1 MIIEKTKSKIRD
13 LQYFYNYSRNYL
25 CCLLL
30 AKATS
35 LKALPFVSLLVNALK
50 GEMMLLAFSLR
61 QESK

>member
-1 MIIEKTKSKIRD
+1 MIIEKTKSKRD

-25 CCLLL
+25 CCLHL

-35 LKALPFVSLLVNALK
+35 LKALPFVSLLVNALT
-50 GEMMLLAFSLR
+50 GEMMFLAFSLS

>member
-1 MIIEKTKSKIRD
+1 MMIEKTKSKIRD

-35 LKALPFVSLLVNALK
+35 LKVLPFVSLLVNALT
-50 GEMMLLAFSLR
+50 GEMVLLAFSLR